1 MLLMLLLLRAC
12 GPHPPAVAY
21 LVPKKWYYFEPP
33 AAAGAA
39 AAARKTA
46 QFETFWFCSFG
57 SVHARVVAAW
67 QQQQQQREE
76 RLASGFKER
85 RGQPGWYTALD
96 EDGLLFGKP
105 VPTGWRWGGGA
116 GAS

>member
-1 MLLMLLLLRAC
+1 MLLMLPLLRAS
-12 GPHPPAVAY
+12 GPHPPTVAY
-21 LVPKKWYYFEPP
+21 LVPKKWYLFEPP

-39 AAARKTA
+39 AAARNTA
-46 QFETFWFCSFG
+46 LFETWFCSFG

-85 RGQPGWYTALD
+85 RGQPGWHTALD

-105 VPTGWRWGGGA
+105 VPAGWRWGGGA